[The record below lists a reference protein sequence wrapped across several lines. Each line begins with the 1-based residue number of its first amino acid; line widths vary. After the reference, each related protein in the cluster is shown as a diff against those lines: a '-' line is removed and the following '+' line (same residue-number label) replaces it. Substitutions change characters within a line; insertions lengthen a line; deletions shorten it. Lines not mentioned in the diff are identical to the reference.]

1 MKAATMIGVRLDW
14 HILELLD
21 KLTVRL
27 GVNRSAVIVL
37 AIRRL
42 AEAQG
47 IYV

>member
-1 MKAATMIGVRLDW
+1 MKAATIIGVRLDW

-27 GVNRSAVIVL
+27 GVNRSAVIAL

>member
-1 MKAATMIGVRLDW
+1 MIGVRLDW

-42 AEAQG
+42 AEEQG
-47 IYV
+47 IYI